1 MADARVGQMDSMPP
15 EGSQGAGRAWL
26 GNDGELKRAVA
37 GRAHS
42 ECHCPHPPWLNSAQ
56 VAKLAPGIRLFY
68 VIDTMI
74 VFNDSGTF
82 DKTTA
87 KFWKCQN
94 ISLCN

>member
-1 MADARVGQMDSMPP
+1 MPVWDRWTPCLLRAPTGQAGHGLGMM
-15 EGSQGAGRAWL
+15 GSSREPWL
-26 GNDGELKRAVA
+26 AELP
-37 GRAHS
+37 S
-42 ECHCPHPPWLNSAQ
+42 ECHCPHPPWSNSAQ
-56 VAKLAPGIRLFY
+56 VAELAPGIRVIY